1 MSENKIMT
9 VPKKTVGAESGQ
21 PDKNINGYSITDS
34 YSFDKHELETMTM
47 TELYNTCYQPG
58 IPVIEGL
65 LYKGIYLFVG
75 APKIGKSFLMAQIGY
90 HVSTGIPLW
99 DFKVNQGTVL
109 YLALEDKYS
118 RLQKRLSGMF
128 GVESSE
134 HYYLAVQAQ
143 SLNDGLMEQ
152 LDAFV
157 TGHRDTVL
165 IIIDTL
171 QMIREQTGESINYG
185 NDYNTVVSLK
195 NFTDKHNLCMLVVH
209 HTRKLQAKDSFEKI
223 SGTNG
228 LLGAADG
235 AFVMEK
241 ANRSGQTAIL
251 DITGRDQQDMKLK
264 LSFCEASHSW
274 ELVRAETV
282 AWEDP
287 PDPLLESISDFV
299 KSMDG
304 IWRGTASELLPNLP
318 GTELKANKLTQKLN
332 TCVERLWNEY
342 GIRYCPCERTGS
354 RRELMLQA
362 VEQSNDD

>member
-9 VPKKTVGAESGQ
+9 APKKTVGAESGQ
-21 PDKNINGYSITDS
+21 PDKNINGYSITDPS
-34 YSFDKHELETMTM
+34 FFDKQELETMTM

-143 SLNDGLMEQ
+143 SLNNGLMEQ

-171 QMIREQTGESINYG
+171 QMIREQTGESINY
-185 NDYNTVVSLK
+185 
-195 NFTDKHNLCMLVVH
+195 
-209 HTRKLQAKDSFEKI
+209 
-223 SGTNG
+223 
-228 LLGAADG
+228 
-235 AFVMEK
+235 
-241 ANRSGQTAIL
+241 
-251 DITGRDQQDMKLK
+251 
-264 LSFCEASHSW
+264 
-274 ELVRAETV
+274 
-282 AWEDP
+282 
-287 PDPLLESISDFV
+287 
-299 KSMDG
+299 
-304 IWRGTASELLPNLP
+304 
-318 GTELKANKLTQKLN
+318 
-332 TCVERLWNEY
+332 
-342 GIRYCPCERTGS
+342 
-354 RRELMLQA
+354 
-362 VEQSNDD
+362 